1 MDAKREVLAAFAY
14 EGSLVLESERG
25 IGKLVGSQLI

>member
-14 EGSLVLESERG
+14 ESSLILESEGG